1 MVRVCKR
8 SACKFCPYI
17 YAMRLCAALKRLAAR
32 GLGAYVE
39 GEETMVVSQHV
50 NAPAQIRQDAALSPA
65 QTLWDLTG
73 EDMAAV
79 DALILDR
86 MQSSVG
92 LIPDLAEHLV
102 GAGGKRMRPLLTI
115 SAAQLCGYQGDAHHK
130 LAAAVEF
137 IHSATLLHDDVVD
150 ESALR
155 RGKKPANLIWG
166 NSASILVGD
175 FLFARAFNLM
185 VETDSMEALGI
196 LSNASSVIAEGEVQQ
211 LAALRNLAMTEADYM
226 RVIEAKTAALF
237 AAATEVAPVIAK
249 RPAAERAALR
259 EYGLK
264 LGLAFQLV
272 DDALDYGG
280 MASALGKSVGDD
292 FREGKMTLPVIR
304 SLQQATDKDRAF
316 WRRVIVDHDQKD
328 VDLERAVSL
337 LRKSGALEST
347 MELAKQYSQDAA
359 DALDVFPI
367 TPLRDTLKD
376 LAGFV
381 VSRIS

>member
-1 MVRVCKR
+1 
-8 SACKFCPYI
+8 
-17 YAMRLCAALKRLAAR
+17 
-32 GLGAYVE
+32 
-39 GEETMVVSQHV
+39 V

-65 QTLWDLTG
+65 QALWDLTG
-73 EDMAAV
+73 DDMAAV
-79 DALILDR
+79 DVLILDR

-92 LIPDLAEHLV
+92 LIPNLAQHLV
-102 GAGGKRMRPLLTI
+102 GAGGKRLRPLLTV
-115 SAAQLCGYQGDAHHK
+115 SAAQLCGYEGTSHHK

-150 ESALR
+150 ESDLR

-185 VETDSMEALGI
+185 VETNSMEALGI
-196 LSNASSVIAEGEVQQ
+196 LSHASSVIAEGEVQQ
-211 LAALRNLAMTEADYM
+211 LAALRNLAMTEADYL

-237 AAATEVAPVIAK
+237 AAATEVAPVIAE
-249 RPAAERAALR
+249 RPKAEREALR

-280 MASALGKSVGDD
+280 MESALGKSVGDD

-304 SLQQATDKDRAF
+304 CLETATEDEKAF
-316 WRRVIVDHDQKD
+316 WRRVIVDHDQQE
-328 VDLERAVSL
+328 VDLEKAVSM
-337 LRKSGALEST
+337 LRASGALEKT
-347 MELAKQYSQDAA
+347 IDLAKQYSADAA
-359 DALDVFPI
+359 KALDVFEAS
-367 TPLRDTLKD
+367 PLRDTLQS

-381 VSRIS
+381 VARIS

>member
-1 MVRVCKR
+1 
-8 SACKFCPYI
+8 
-17 YAMRLCAALKRLAAR
+17 
-32 GLGAYVE
+32 
-39 GEETMVVSQHV
+39 MVVSQHV
-50 NAPAQIRQDAALSPA
+50 NAPAQIQQDAALSPA
-65 QTLWDLTG
+65 QTLWELTG
-73 EDMAAV
+73 EDMGAV

-92 LIPDLAEHLV
+92 LIPDLAQHLV
-102 GAGGKRMRPLLTI
+102 GAGGKRLRPLLTI
-115 SAAQLCGYQGDAHHK
+115 SAAQLCGYKGDAHHK

-155 RGKKPANLIWG
+155 RGKKPANMIWG

-211 LAALRNLAMTEADYM
+211 LAALRNLAMSEEDYM
-226 RVIEAKTAALF
+226 RVIKAKTAALF
-237 AAATEVAPVIAK
+237 AAATEVAPVIAG
-249 RPAAERAALR
+249 RHAEEREALR

-264 LGLAFQLV
+264 LGLAFRLV

-304 SLQQATDKDRAF
+304 SLKTCTDEDRAF
-316 WRRVIVDHDQKD
+316 WRRVIVDHEQQD
-328 VDLERAVSL
+328 VDLERAVSM
-337 LRKSGALEST
+337 LRNSGALEST
-347 MELAKQYSQDAA
+347 MDLAKQFSQDAA
-359 DALDVFPI
+359 DALDVFPA
-367 TPLRDTLKD
+367 TALRDTLKE

-381 VSRIS
+381 VARIS

>member
-1 MVRVCKR
+1 
-8 SACKFCPYI
+8 
-17 YAMRLCAALKRLAAR
+17 
-32 GLGAYVE
+32 
-39 GEETMVVSQHV
+39 MVVSQHV
-50 NAPAQIRQDAALSPA
+50 NAPAQIQQDAALSPA
-65 QTLWDLTG
+65 QTLWELTG
-73 EDMAAV
+73 EDMGSV

-92 LIPDLAEHLV
+92 LIPDLAQHLV
-102 GAGGKRMRPLLTI
+102 GAGGKRLRPLLTI
-115 SAAQLCGYQGDAHHK
+115 SAAQLCGYKGDAHHK

-155 RGKKPANLIWG
+155 RGKKPANMIWG

-211 LAALRNLAMTEADYM
+211 LAALRNLAMSEEDYM
-226 RVIEAKTAALF
+226 RVIKAKTAALF
-237 AAATEVAPVIAK
+237 AAATEVAPVIAG
-249 RPAAERAALR
+249 RHAEEREALR

-304 SLQQATDKDRAF
+304 SLKTCTDEDRAF
-316 WRRVIVDHDQKD
+316 WRRVIVDHEQQD
-328 VDLERAVSL
+328 VDLERAVSM
-337 LRKSGALEST
+337 LRNSGALEST
-347 MELAKQYSQDAA
+347 MDLAKQFSQDAA
-359 DALDVFPI
+359 DALDVFPA
-367 TPLRDTLKD
+367 TALRDTLKE

-381 VSRIS
+381 VARIS

>member
-1 MVRVCKR
+1 MPC
-8 SACKFCPYI
+8 I
-17 YAMRLCAALKRLAAR
+17 YATPQCAAVNRLAAR
-32 GLGAYVE
+32 VAAHYV
-39 GEETMVVSQHV
+39 GTNNKMVVSPHV

-65 QTLWDLTG
+65 QALWDLTG

-79 DALILDR
+79 DALILER

-102 GAGGKRMRPLLTI
+102 GAGGKRLRPLLTI
-115 SAAQLCGYQGDAHHK
+115 TAAQLCEYSTFSAGGTAHHK

-175 FLFARAFNLM
+175 FLFARSFNLM
-185 VETDSMEALGI
+185 VETGSMEALGI

-211 LAALRNLAMTEADYM
+211 LAALRNLAMTEDDYM

-237 AAATEVAPVIAK
+237 AAATEVAPVIAE
-249 RPAAERAALR
+249 RPAAERNALR

-280 MASALGKSVGDD
+280 MASALGKSIGDD

-304 SLQQATDKDRAF
+304 ALKGASEEDKVF
-316 WRRVIVDHDQKD
+316 WRRVIVDHDQQD
-328 VDLERAVSL
+328 MDLEKAVSI
-337 LRKSGALEST
+337 LRASGALEST
-347 MELAKQYSQDAA
+347 MDLAKQYSKDAA
-359 DALDVFPI
+359 DALNVFPQSS
-367 TPLRDTLKD
+367 LRDTLKD

-381 VSRIS
+381 VARIS

>member
-1 MVRVCKR
+1 
-8 SACKFCPYI
+8 
-17 YAMRLCAALKRLAAR
+17 
-32 GLGAYVE
+32 
-39 GEETMVVSQHV
+39 MVVSQHV
-50 NAPAQIRQDAALSPA
+50 NAPAQIQQDAALSPA
-65 QTLWDLTG
+65 QTLWELTG
-73 EDMAAV
+73 EDMGAV

-92 LIPDLAEHLV
+92 LIPDLAQHLV
-102 GAGGKRMRPLLTI
+102 GAGGKRLRPLLTI
-115 SAAQLCGYQGDAHHK
+115 SAAQLCGYKGDAHHK

-155 RGKKPANLIWG
+155 RGKKPANMIWG

-211 LAALRNLAMTEADYM
+211 LAALRNLAMSEEDYM
-226 RVIEAKTAALF
+226 RVIKAKTAALF
-237 AAATEVAPVIAK
+237 AAATEVAPVIAG
-249 RPAAERAALR
+249 RHAEEREALR

-304 SLQQATDKDRAF
+304 SLKTCTDEDGAF
-316 WRRVIVDHDQKD
+316 WRRVIVDHEQQD
-328 VDLERAVSL
+328 VDLERAVSM
-337 LRKSGALEST
+337 LRNSGALEST
-347 MELAKQYSQDAA
+347 MDLAKQFSQDAA
-359 DALDVFPI
+359 DALDVFPA
-367 TPLRDTLKD
+367 TALRDTLKE

-381 VSRIS
+381 VARIS

>member
-1 MVRVCKR
+1 
-8 SACKFCPYI
+8 
-17 YAMRLCAALKRLAAR
+17 
-32 GLGAYVE
+32 
-39 GEETMVVSQHV
+39 V

-65 QTLWDLTG
+65 QALWDLTG
-73 EDMAAV
+73 EDMA
-79 DALILDR
+79 
-86 MQSSVG
+86 
-92 LIPDLAEHLV
+92 
-102 GAGGKRMRPLLTI
+102 
-115 SAAQLCGYQGDAHHK
+115 
-130 LAAAVEF
+130 
-137 IHSATLLHDDVVD
+137 
-150 ESALR
+150 
-155 RGKKPANLIWG
+155 KPANLIWG

-185 VETDSMEALGI
+185 VETGSMEALGI

-237 AAATEVAPVIAK
+237 AAATEVAPVIAE

-304 SLQQATDKDRAF
+304 SLKTCSDEDRAF
-316 WRRVIVDHDQKD
+316 WRRVIVDHDQQD
-328 VDLERAVSL
+328 VDLERAVSM
-337 LRKSGALEST
+337 LRNSGALEST
-347 MELAKQYSQDAA
+347 MDLAKKYSQDAA
-359 DALDVFPI
+359 DALDIFPAS
-367 TPLRDTLKD
+367 PLRDTLKE

-381 VSRIS
+381 VARIS

>member
-1 MVRVCKR
+1 M
-8 SACKFCPYI
+8 
-17 YAMRLCAALKRLAAR
+17 
-32 GLGAYVE
+32 
-39 GEETMVVSQHV
+39 
-50 NAPAQIRQDAALSPA
+50 SPA
-65 QTLWDLTG
+65 EVLWGLTG
-73 EDMAAV
+73 SDMSAV
-79 DALILDR
+79 DAIILER

-92 LIPDLAEHLV
+92 MIPNLAQHLV
-102 GAGGKRMRPLLTI
+102 GAGGKRLRPLLTV
-115 SAAQLCGYQGDAHHK
+115 SAAQLCGYAGDAHHK

-185 VETDSMEALGI
+185 VETGSMEALGI
-196 LSNASSVIAEGEVQQ
+196 LSHASSVIAEGEVQQ
-211 LAALRNLAMTEADYM
+211 LAALRNLAMTEADYLG
-226 RVIEAKTAALF
+226 VIEAKTAALF
-237 AAATEVAPVIAK
+237 AAATEVAPVIAE
-249 RPAAERAALR
+249 RPETERAALR

-280 MASALGKSVGDD
+280 FESALGKSVGDD

-304 SLQQATDKDRAF
+304 ALQGASDADTAF
-316 WRRVIVDHDQKD
+316 WRRVIVDHDQQPK
-328 VDLERAVSL
+328 DLETAVSL
-337 LRKSGALEST
+337 LRKAGALDST
-347 MELAKQYSQDAA
+347 LDLAKQYSRDAA
-359 DALDVFPI
+359 QALDIFP
-367 TPLRDTLKD
+367 TSSLRNTLQD

-381 VSRIS
+381 VARVS

>member
-1 MVRVCKR
+1 M
-8 SACKFCPYI
+8 
-17 YAMRLCAALKRLAAR
+17 
-32 GLGAYVE
+32 
-39 GEETMVVSQHV
+39 
-50 NAPAQIRQDAALSPA
+50 NAPAQIQQDAALSPA
-65 QTLWDLTG
+65 QTLWELTG
-73 EDMAAV
+73 EDMGAV
-79 DALILDR
+79 DALILAR

-92 LIPDLAEHLV
+92 LIPNLAQHLV
-102 GAGGKRMRPLLTI
+102 EAGGKRLRPLLTI
-115 SAAQLCGYQGDAHHK
+115 SAAQLCGYTGDAHHK

-155 RGKKPANLIWG
+155 RGKKPANMIWG

-211 LAALRNLAMTEADYM
+211 LAALRNLAMSEEDYM

-237 AAATEVAPVIAK
+237 AAATEVAPVIAG
-249 RPAAERAALR
+249 RPAEERDALR

-280 MASALGKSVGDD
+280 MASTLGKSVGDD

-304 SLQQATDKDRAF
+304 SLKTCSDEDRAF
-316 WRRVIVDHDQKD
+316 WRRVIVDHEQQD
-328 VDLERAVSL
+328 VDLERAVSM
-337 LRKSGALEST
+337 LRNSGALEST
-347 MELAKQYSQDAA
+347 MELAKQFSQDAA
-359 DALDVFPI
+359 DALDVFPA
-367 TPLRDTLKD
+367 TALRDTLKE

-381 VSRIS
+381 VARIS